1 MPYASHTGT
10 IGVQKVDW
18 NNVTN
23 KPAFLS
29 GAYRAINALRTL
41 DATDYQIECTANTF
55 TVTLPTAVGIEGR
68 IYSIKNSGSGLI
80 TIACNGAQT
89 IDGQTTQSINQW
101 EDITLM
107 SNNAN
112 WIII

>member
-1 MPYASHTGT
+1 MPYSSHDGLIGT
-10 IGVQKVDW
+10 NTVHWD
-18 NNVTN
+18 NVTN

-41 DATDYQIECTANTF
+41 DATDYQIDCTANTF

-68 IYSIKNSGSGLI
+68 EYSIKNSGAGVI
-80 TIACNGAQT
+80 TVACNGAQT
-89 IDGQTTQSINQW
+89 IDDVATQTLYTGDNMHIIS
-101 EDITLM
+101 D
-107 SNNAN
+107 NAN